1 MVSDKTGTSRATG
14 FYQVLRVIIPLPSRM
29 SRYLV
34 FGTIVIAITGIVGGQ
49 DVQAPLAEQD
59 KDVYYPALNWSDIFD
74 WKLLKEFAS
83 ENKNVVFSPISL
95 RIVLAL
101 LYQGSSGATEREFQ
115 NVLQFVDKASV
126 RDQYRDVLTAL
137 QTSEKKEYVLNMGS
151 RIFLRSEIEPKQKF
165 ASVAKDIF
173 KTDIEAVDFTEAN
186 SSEAI
191 NYWVEKLTEGKI
203 TQLVKPEELKDTIML
218 IANAVYFKGTWRH
231 QFPKNDSFFGNF
243 YLINDDDIL
252 TVTVPYMTNEE
263 QFYYV
268 ESQNFDAKFLRLP
281 YKGGRYSMIMILPN
295 SKGGLPALLKRINL
309 YNVKSLLY
317 LMDKRT
323 VKVTL
328 PKFKFDF
335 QKRLAPILQ
344 KFGMHQMFQNT
355 ASFPGIARGNS
366 TLLRRLVVTDVIQ
379 KAGIELDETGT
390 VAYAATAV
398 NIGNKI
404 GEAEA
409 FFEATH
415 PFLFFIE
422 EESTGS
428 ILFAGKLENPLEE
441 EPGPLPTFKPD
452 V

>member
-1 MVSDKTGTSRATG
+1 MSGLFV
-14 FYQVLRVIIPLPSRM
+14 FLVLAVVVIIR
-29 SRYLV
+29 
-34 FGTIVIAITGIVGGQ
+34 GQ
-49 DVQAPLAEQD
+49 DVQSPSVDEG

-83 ENKNVVFSPISL
+83 DNRNVVFSPISL

-115 NVLQFVDKASV
+115 NVMQFVDKVSV

-137 QTSEKKEYVLNMGS
+137 QVSEKNEYVLNMGS

-165 ASVAKDIF
+165 ASVAKDFF
-173 KTDIEAVDFTEAN
+173 KTDIEPIDFSEAN

-191 NYWVEKLTEGKI
+191 NSWVDKLTNGRI
-203 TQLVKPEELKDTIML
+203 TQLVKPEELRDTIML
-218 IANAVYFKGTWRH
+218 IANAVYFKGSWRH
-231 QFPKNDSFFGNF
+231 QFPKNQSFHGNF
-243 YLINDDDIL
+243 YLVNNDDIL

-268 ESQNFDAKFLRLP
+268 ESQNFDAKILRLP
-281 YKGGRYSMIMILPN
+281 YKGGRYSMIIILPN

-366 TLLRRLVVTDVIQ
+366 TLLRKLVVSDVIQ

-390 VAYAATAV
+390 VAYAATE
-398 NIGNKI
+398 ISISDRFG
-404 GEAEA
+404 GTDEFEASHPFA
-409 FFEATH
+409 FFIQDDKSGTVQ
-415 PFLFFIE
+415 
-422 EESTGS
+422 
-428 ILFAGKLENPLEE
+428 FAGILNNPLEE
-441 EPGPLPTFKPD
+441 LEANEVLLA
-452 V
+452 